1 MGTDLTIVRPQAVT
15 TRRIDSANM
24 LLRSL
29 SSGDQ
34 ALLAPHLERGSF
46 AMGDTLIAA
55 GKPIER
61 VYFPEA
67 GIAAVLDTLG
77 GDGQYAIGLVGAEGF
92 VGWPLL
98 LGEKRSCH
106 QIVLRAEPATAL
118 SIGAGHLRDAVGQ
131 SDTLRDALL
140 RFVQVFFVQ
149 MSRTVVS
156 SLAHPVERRLA
167 RWILLYHDRVRDDDI
182 RMTHDEFR
190 LMLGVRRSS
199 ITDALHRLEEQLAI
213 RAVRGRVIVRD
224 RDRLLA
230 MASDTYGPAEHTYDR
245 LVRPAG

>member
-1 MGTDLTIVRPQAVT
+1 MGTDLTITRPQPVAAP
-15 TRRIDSANM
+15 RIDSGNL

-29 SSGDQ
+29 IPADR
-34 ALLAPHLERGSF
+34 ALIAPHLERHSF
-46 AMGDTLIAA
+46 AVGETLIEA
-55 GKPIER
+55 GQPIER
-61 VYFPEA
+61 LYFIES
-67 GIAAVLDTLG
+67 GIAAVLDSLG

-98 LGEKRSCH
+98 LGEDRSSH
-106 QIVLRAEPATAL
+106 QVVLRAEEGTAL
-118 SIGAGHLRDAVGQ
+118 SIAKRPLRDAIAA
-131 SDTLRDALL
+131 SETLRDTLL

-167 RWILLYHDRVRDDDI
+167 RWILLYHDRVREDDI

-199 ITDALHRLEEQLAI
+199 ITDALHRLEEQHAI
-213 RAVRGRVIVRD
+213 RALRGRVIVRD

-230 MASDTYGPAEHTYDR
+230 MASDTYGPAEHAYDR